1 MTPEPAMLERRAMQG
16 AGCCP
21 HCNVVADVEPHGA
34 LGFRCLVCGGPRV
47 VVEAAGVEL
56 SVATRTAL
64 KSAKTAHTK
73 HLVLSAAGFSLLGMG
88 GLSLLVASAVLLAAS
103 PGLLLTLLTLLAC
116 CVPLAGGAW
125 GLMRAAAARRARGE
139 ALYTARSGA
148 LADAQAVLG
157 PLDAQ
162 QAAQLLRIDAD
173 QAELLLAEASVA
185 SLLEQAAPPRMRVAD
200 AEAQPAR
207 TPDAASAEA
216 TEPAAANQRAT
227 TES

>member
-1 MTPEPAMLERRAMQG
+1 MLERRAMQG
-16 AGCCP
+16 AGSCP

-47 VVEAAGVEL
+47 VVEASGVEL
-56 SVATRTAL
+56 SVATRAAL

-88 GLSLLVASAVLLAAS
+88 GLSLLIASAVLLAAS

-116 CVPLAGGAW
+116 CVPLAGGTW
-125 GLMRAAAARRARGE
+125 GLMRAAAARRVRGE
-139 ALYTARSGA
+139 ALHTARVDG

-173 QAELLLAEASVA
+173 QAELLLAEATVA
-185 SLLEQAAPPRMRVAD
+185 SLLEAAPPRMRVAA
-200 AEAQPAR
+200 AEAQPAT

-216 TEPAAANQRAT
+216 TEPAVANQRAT

>member
-1 MTPEPAMLERRAMQG
+1 
-16 AGCCP
+16 
-21 HCNVVADVEPHGA
+21 
-34 LGFRCLVCGGPRV
+34 
-47 VVEAAGVEL
+47 
-56 SVATRTAL
+56 
-64 KSAKTAHTK
+64 
-73 HLVLSAAGFSLLGMG
+73 LVLSAAGFSLLGVG

-125 GLMRAAAARRARGE
+125 GLMRAAATRRARGE

-185 SLLEQAAPPRMRVAD
+185 SLLEQAAPPRMRVAAD
-200 AEAQPAR
+200 EAQPAR
-207 TPDAASAEA
+207 APDAASAEA
-216 TEPAAANQRAT
+216 TEPAVANQRAT